1 MRGKGGEERRRRNQ
15 EEESKDG
22 LIFKNS
28 QDPVWDLDSS
38 SSRFWSVPD
47 WLCLCSLIHSI
58 NTECQALCWM
68 LGHRQEP
75 SRSMPALVGLRQTDT
90 GQMSKIQS

>member
-38 SSRFWSVPD
+38 SPPHVSGLSLTGSVYV
-47 WLCLCSLIHSI
+47 HSCI
-58 NTECQALCWM
+58 PST
-68 LGHRQEP
+68 LGARP
-75 SRSMPALVGLRQTDT
+75 FVGC
-90 GQMSKIQS
+90 